1 MSRLVPD
8 IVIKLHKRQI
18 EWMSKSVQG
27 NQPQNAST
35 TSTGLPQLVKKYPKL
50 VDPLM
55 ASLLET
61 VGQFHEEVQEAE
73 AQQSEDSGDADE
85 IQIDV
90 SDSDDGENGESQ
102 ENGDESQENGDESE
116 EKDGK
121 ENESSDIRKAVGHSF
136 VVLNSVVFNHP
147 RKMDD
152 HDDLVLK
159 PLAT

>member
-102 ENGDESQENGDESE
+102 ENGDESE

-147 RKMDD
+147 RKMD
-152 HDDLVLK
+152 
-159 PLAT
+159 TGIFT